1 MRWFG
6 LIATAII
13 LVSCSTEVEVK
24 NVDCNQHNEIIK
36 SKEAAFVEFG
46 YDAQLIQ
53 DLIVLYASYANFCR
67 EDSLTPEYLMRRAD
81 LLRGSGKIRQAIS
94 QFKDVHDSYPSYQ
107 NKITCA
113 FIAAFLY
120 ETELNDREMAE
131 KLYLQVIESYPE
143 SHEASVARVSLQHLH
158 ETSDELISRLKQN
171 E

>member
-53 DLIVLYASYANFCR
+53 DLIVLYATYANFCN
-67 EDSLTPEYLMRRAD
+67 
-81 LLRGSGKIRQAIS
+81 IS
-94 QFKDVHDSYPSYQ
+94 QKNMMTLSTVTKKSDICFCLGTLCKVSPSPTVIVYQ
-107 NKITCA
+107 T
-113 FIAAFLY
+113 
-120 ETELNDREMAE
+120 
-131 KLYLQVIESYPE
+131 P
-143 SHEASVARVSLQHLH
+143 
-158 ETSDELISRLKQN
+158 IS
-171 E
+171 